1 MYLTDYHTHT
11 QISPDSSAPLE
22 HMAQAAVDA
31 GVQELCITDHLDLLD
46 LHGAPRLTYDWA
58 GSLRQF
64 QQTAPRFVHK
74 LQLRLGLEFGVPHT
88 NPALAEQVLSLPQ
101 LDFVIG
107 SIHNQSRARGG
118 GDFDCLDYSDHG
130 VCYEALDDY
139 FSSMAQLV
147 QTDYYDVLGHIIYP
161 LRYMPE
167 GIVLDD
173 YWARME
179 HIFRIAAD
187 RGKGI
192 EINTYR
198 GRTIDQWRPVL
209 ELYRACGGEIITVG
223 SDAHAPGDV
232 GAGLREACA
241 LAADLGFRYFATY
254 TGRRP
259 EFHKW

>member
-1 MYLTDYHTHT
+1 M
-11 QISPDSSAPLE
+11 
-22 HMAQAAVDA
+22 
-31 GVQELCITDHLDLLD
+31 
-46 LHGAPRLTYDWA
+46 
-58 GSLRQF
+58 
-64 QQTAPRFVHK
+64 
-74 LQLRLGLEFGVPHT
+74 
-88 NPALAEQVLSLPQ
+88 
-101 LDFVIG
+101 
-107 SIHNQSRARGG
+107 
-118 GDFDCLDYSDHG
+118 
-130 VCYEALDDY
+130 
-139 FSSMAQLV
+139 
-147 QTDYYDVLGHIIYP
+147 
-161 LRYMPE
+161 
-167 GIVLDD
+167 LDD